1 MKMLPFK
8 IRVLVMSTC
17 IVFCLILLGCSQE
30 ATLSEEFHTY
40 KGSHLDFQTDMS
52 VANPHSGLY
61 FTLSEVPATKGDRDF
76 SDFLSVELL
85 NERGQLFRPEKI
97 WDING
102 QRRDIVASFNNIP
115 QGTQIKH
122 VRILALQ
129 ELQGDKIRW
138 WSGTLK

>member
-40 KGSHLDFQTDMS
+40 KGSHLDFQTDIS

-76 SDFLSVELL
+76 SDFLAL
-85 NERGQLFRPEKI
+85 NYGMNVGNCFVLKRFGI
-97 WDING
+97 
-102 QRRDIVASFNNIP
+102 SM
-115 QGTQIKH
+115 
-122 VRILALQ
+122 
-129 ELQGDKIRW
+129 DKEGI
-138 WSGTLK
+138 